1 MEIKAQ
7 EITDFIL
14 IFLRAGISITLLPVF
29 GSKNIPVSFK
39 IAFAVSLSFLLAPL
53 IDIKISQG
61 DIPMLIIS
69 ELITGMVLGMIARS
83 VFIVA
88 EMAGQVISNTIGL
101 SMATVFDP
109 EAGHSTEVSRLFW
122 IISLFIFFTS
132 GIHRDIIYIFVK
144 SYEILPPG
152 SFFSGNIMR
161 ELIPFGS
168 SLLKTALKM
177 ASGVVV
183 VMLSLNIIMGFISRS
198 VPQMNVF
205 FVAYPVYIGV
215 GLMVMLLSLP
225 AYIYFYNVSFDAM
238 KEELMKSLYLMR
250 R

>member
-14 IFLRAGISITLLPVF
+14 IFLRVGISIAFLPVF
-29 GSKNIPVSFK
+29 GSKNIPASFK
-39 IAFAVSLSFLLAPL
+39 ITFIVSLSFLLAPL
-53 IDIKISQG
+53 IDIKILQT
-61 DIPMLIIS
+61 DIPTLIIS
-69 ELITGMVLGMIARS
+69 ELIVGMVLGMIAKA

-109 EAGHSTEVSRLFW
+109 EAGHSTEVSRFFW

-152 SFFSGNIMR
+152 NFSFGVIMR

-168 SLLKTALKM
+168 SLLRTAFKM
-177 ASGVVV
+177 ASGIVV
-183 VMLSLNIIMGFISRS
+183 VMLSLNIVMGFISRS

-215 GLMVMLLSLP
+215 GFVVMFLSLP
-225 AYIYFYNVSFDAM
+225 AYIYFYNASFDAM
-238 KEELMKSLYLMR
+238 KEELMQSLYLMR